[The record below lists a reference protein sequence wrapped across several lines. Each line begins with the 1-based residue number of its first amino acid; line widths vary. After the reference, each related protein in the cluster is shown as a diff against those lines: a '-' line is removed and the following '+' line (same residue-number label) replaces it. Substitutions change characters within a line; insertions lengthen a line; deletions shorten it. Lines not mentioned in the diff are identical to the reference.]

1 MIKALQAEEL
11 QKKLKNVQ
19 TLPTIPPIVT
29 KLNEMVEDE
38 NTTAFQLGEVIET
51 DQVLTSKL
59 LKMVNSSFFG
69 FPKRISTVSNAIVL
83 LGFNVIKTL
92 IVTSSIFEVMQA
104 SDLGLWE
111 HSLGCATAAGILAK
125 KRNIHNPEE
134 ISTAGLIHD
143 LGKIVIKA
151 ELPDEYKKIQE
162 LVEQNSITMREA
174 ELEVLGVSHE
184 TIASWLISNWN
195 LPLRLVIPVEYH
207 HRPSEAGEYKKI
219 AAICHFAD
227 ILIRALGVGN
237 GGDPW
242 VPRLDHDAWELIKFT
257 KKEIKEIIKEI
268 EDRLIDIEE
277 FAEEMQGLTNGT
289 NSTSNS

>member
-1 MIKALQAEEL
+1 MQPEDI

-111 HSLGCATAAGILAK
+111 HSLGCATAAGILSK
-125 KRNIHNPEE
+125 KRNIPNPEE

-151 ELPDEYKKIQE
+151 ELPDEYNKILDIVKE
-162 LVEQNSITMREA
+162 RSIPIREA

-195 LPLRLVIPVEYH
+195 LPARLIIPVEYH
-207 HRPSEAGEYKKI
+207 HHPNEAKEYKNI

-227 ILIRALGVGN
+227 ILIRALGVGD

-242 VPRLDHDAWELIKFT
+242 VPKLDHDAWEMIKFT
-257 KKEIKEIIKEI
+257 KKEIKEVIKEI

-277 FAEEMQGLTNGT
+277 FAEEMQGLSNGKD
-289 NSTSNS
+289 SASNT